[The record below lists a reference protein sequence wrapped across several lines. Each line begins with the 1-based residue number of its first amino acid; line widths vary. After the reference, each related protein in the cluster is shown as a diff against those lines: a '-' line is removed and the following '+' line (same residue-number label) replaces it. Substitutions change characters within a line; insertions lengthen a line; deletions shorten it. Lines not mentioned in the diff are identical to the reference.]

1 MATNTRV
8 VQATPERV
16 WEVLSDGWNFPLWVV
31 GASRMRDVDEDWPGA
46 GAQLHHSAG
55 IWPLLVDD
63 TTEVLECRPGRML
76 RMRARGWPAGEAE
89 VTIRLTPQAGAT
101 EVTIDES
108 TVAGP
113 ARLIPNLVEDPLM
126 KWRNTESLRR
136 FAFIAENR
144 A

>member
-46 GAQLHHSAG
+46 GSKLHHSAG

-76 RMRARGWPAGEAE
+76 RMRARDWPAGEAKI
-89 VTIRLTPQAGAT
+89 TIRLTPQGGAT
-101 EVTIDES
+101 EVTIEEN

-126 KWRNTESLRR
+126 KWRNTEALRR
-136 FAFIAENR
+136 FAFLAENR